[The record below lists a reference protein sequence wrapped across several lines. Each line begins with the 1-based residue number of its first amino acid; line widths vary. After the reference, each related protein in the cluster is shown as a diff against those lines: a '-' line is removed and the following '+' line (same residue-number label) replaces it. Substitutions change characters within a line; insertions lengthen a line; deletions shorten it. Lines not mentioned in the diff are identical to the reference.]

1 MSVTVEDE
9 EGHVVGFAV
18 LDAGALGRVIS
29 SIINYNI
36 V

>member
-18 LDAGALGRVIS
+18 LDAGGPKTGLGLGFRV
-29 SIINYNI
+29 
-36 V
+36 

>member
-18 LDAGALGRVIS
+18 LDVGKLRETSAMELGH
-29 SIINYNI
+29 
-36 V
+36 